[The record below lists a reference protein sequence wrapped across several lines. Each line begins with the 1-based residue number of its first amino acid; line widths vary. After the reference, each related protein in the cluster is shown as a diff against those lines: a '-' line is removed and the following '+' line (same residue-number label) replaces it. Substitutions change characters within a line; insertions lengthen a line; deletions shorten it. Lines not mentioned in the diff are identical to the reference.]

1 MISRPGRVRE
11 APGAVAKKAM
21 IRRIKGAKYL
31 TKPTDP
37 LQIDR
42 DRSVPGLLDKMEKIS
57 FQGRNL
63 ALAHQIWLQML
74 SENAVV
80 LMGLGGG
87 LVPAGMRRLVAYL
100 IKNRC
105 IDVLVA
111 TGANIFHDL
120 HETLGRHHYLGDP
133 KISDAELVE
142 EKVDRIYDT
151 FASEEEFRE
160 AYEWIGG
167 FATQLDNT
175 HAYSTRE
182 FLHLLGRELSEI
194 ATEDGILTSAFK
206 SRVPIFC
213 PAITDSAFGVATGIS
228 RIEKKSQ
235 FQFDVIQDVVDL
247 AQIVSKSRSTG
258 VIYFGGGVAKTF
270 LQQSETTAAM
280 LHNASRGHKYA
291 IQVVTDTADYGGY
304 SGADFDQAQPLG
316 RMSKN
321 ARAVTVRCDATIA
334 MPLLVTSLSQTAS
347 KAMRTRKRIQ
357 FSFGRDLTISMP

>member
-1 MISRPGRVRE
+1 
-11 APGAVAKKAM
+11 
-21 IRRIKGAKYL
+21 
-31 TKPTDP
+31 
-37 LQIDR
+37 
-42 DRSVPGLLDKMEKIS
+42 MEKIS

-80 LMGLGGG
+80 LMGLGGA

-120 HETLGRHHYLGDP
+120 HETLGRHHYIGDP
-133 KISDAELVE
+133 RVSDAELVE

-160 AYEWIGG
+160 ANEWIGG
-167 FATQLDNT
+167 FAAQLDNT
-175 HAYSTRE
+175 HPYSTRE

-206 SRVPIFC
+206 SRVPIYC
-213 PAITDSAFGVATGIS
+213 PAITDSAFGVAIGVS
-228 RIEKKSQ
+228 RIEKKNS
-235 FQFDVIQDVVDL
+235 FQFDVIQDVVEM
-247 AQIVSKSRSTG
+247 AQIVAKSRSTG
-258 VIYFGGGVAKTF
+258 IVCFGGGTAKTF
-270 LQQSETTAAM
+270 IQQSETAAAM
-280 LHNASRGHKYA
+280 LHNATRGHKYA
-291 IQVVTDTADYGGY
+291 VQVITETPEYGGY
-304 SGADFDQAQPLG
+304 SGSEFDQAQSFG
-316 RMSKN
+316 RLSKS
-321 ARAVTVRCDATIA
+321 ARSVTVRCDATIA
-334 MPLLVTSLSQTAS
+334 MPILVTTLSQTAS

-357 FSFGRDLTISMP
+357 FTFGKDLGITMP

>member
-1 MISRPGRVRE
+1 
-11 APGAVAKKAM
+11 M

-31 TKPTDP
+31 VKPTDP

-74 SENAVV
+74 QENAVV
-80 LMGLGGG
+80 LMGVGGA
-87 LVPAGMRRLVAYL
+87 LVPAGMRRLIAYL

-133 KISDAELVE
+133 KAPDAELLE

-167 FATQLDNT
+167 FAAQLDSS
-175 HAYSTRE
+175 HPYSTRE

-206 SRVPIFC
+206 SRVPVFC
-213 PAITDSAFGVATGIS
+213 PAITDSAFGVAIGIS
-228 RIEKKSQ
+228 RIEKKNSGRGRYGPDRLQ
-235 FQFDVIQDVVDL
+235 VTFDRRGLLRRRRGEIFHPAERDG
-247 AQIVSKSRSTG
+247 RR
-258 VIYFGGGVAKTF
+258 
-270 LQQSETTAAM
+270 
-280 LHNASRGHKYA
+280 NASQHRPRPQ
-291 IQVVTDTADYGGY
+291 I
-304 SGADFDQAQPLG
+304 
-316 RMSKN
+316 R
-321 ARAVTVRCDATIA
+321 RA
-334 MPLLVTSLSQTAS
+334 
-347 KAMRTRKRIQ
+347 
-357 FSFGRDLTISMP
+357 GRDRIG

>member
-1 MISRPGRVRE
+1 M
-11 APGAVAKKAM
+11 
-21 IRRIKGAKYL
+21 RRIKGAKFL
-31 TKPTDP
+31 TKPTQP

-42 DRSVPGLLDKMEKIS
+42 DRSVPGLLDKMEHIS

-63 ALAHQIWLQML
+63 ALGHQIWLQML
-74 SENAVV
+74 QENAVV
-80 LMGLGGG
+80 MMGMSGA

-120 HETLGRHHYLGDP
+120 HETLGRHHYIGSP
-133 KISDAELVE
+133 KISDAELLE

-160 AYEWIGG
+160 ANEWIGG
-167 FATQLDNT
+167 FAAQLDST

-213 PAITDSAFGVATGIS
+213 PAITDSAFGVAIGIS
-228 RIEKKSQ
+228 RIEKKNQ

-247 AQIVSKSRSTG
+247 AQIVAKSRSTG
-258 VIYFGGGVAKTF
+258 VVYFGGGTPKTF
-270 LQQSETTAAM
+270 IQQSETAAAM
-280 LHNASRGHKYA
+280 LHNTVHGHKYA
-291 IQVVTDTADYGGY
+291 VQIVTDTSDYGGY
-304 SGADFDQAQPLG
+304 SGADFDQAQAFG
-316 RMSKN
+316 RLARN
-321 ARAVTVRCDATIA
+321 ARSVTIRCDATIA
-334 MPLLVTSLSQTAS
+334 MPILVTTLSQTAS
-347 KAMRTRKRIQ
+347 KAMRTRKRVQ
-357 FSFGRDLTISMP
+357 FTFGRDLLIAMP